1 LPQTPSELFGIIN
14 TRKKEGCID
23 SMSISAT
30 WDLFVVILLV
40 IGIVYGFALQRERI
54 FTSLMSIYMG
64 IVVAGVWGESL
75 FNFFEGKSM
84 LFDSVWIKAN
94 TTPSTISIVLFVL
107 VVAIISA
114 KAPIGYMRSW
124 SIVTPIEIVAYSLLN
139 MALFLA
145 TIYQMLPIE
154 LQEKIILQSRFI
166 GPVLDYYNVLLVAP
180 LILLT
185 LITSRRT
192 SSSSPD

>member
-1 LPQTPSELFGIIN
+1 MGLF
-14 TRKKEGCID
+14 
-23 SMSISAT
+23 
-30 WDLFVVILLV
+30 
-40 IGIVYGFALQRERI
+40 YGFCPAKGKNFYLTYVYLYGHSGSWCMGRI
-54 FTSLMSIYMG
+54 S
-64 IVVAGVWGESL
+64 

-145 TIYQMLPIE
+145 TIYQMLP
-154 LQEKIILQSRFI
+154 
-166 GPVLDYYNVLLVAP
+166 
-180 LILLT
+180 
-185 LITSRRT
+185 
-192 SSSSPD
+192 

>member
-1 LPQTPSELFGIIN
+1 VN
-14 TRKKEGCID
+14 
-23 SMSISAT
+23 ISAT
-30 WDLFVVILLV
+30 WDLFVGILLI
-40 IGIVYGFALQRERI
+40 IGVVYGFALQRERI

-64 IVVAGVWGESL
+64 IVVANVWGESL

-84 LFDSVWIKAN
+84 LFDSVWVKAN
-94 TTPSTISIVLFVL
+94 TTPSTISIILFVL

-124 SIVTPIEIVAYSLLN
+124 SIVTPIETVAYSLLN

-145 TIYQMLPIE
+145 TIYRMLPME
-154 LQEKIILQSRFI
+154 LQEKIVAQSRFI
-166 GPVLDYYNVLLVAP
+166 GPALDFYNLLLVAP
-180 LILLT
+180 LILLI